1 MARSHHLARA
11 AAPAAVLMLLFLLL
25 LLLAFRV
32 RRRRRRSRH
41 WAPCTQMRS
50 KVGAVCCGRPPQRTL
65 HCPLRRASPPGHTL
79 KLRLLLRSGCLQARG
94 GAGASRP
101 RRSRARFLLG
111 PRLSSRLRRSR
122 TPRWRPLLVARQGN
136 RMLLHCG
143 EQPAS
148 SAAQHPAAQRGRGGR
163 GRERS
168 REREVKR
175 GQERSR
181 EVKRERHRHRHRH
194 THTCTNTHTLSHTH
208 TLSLPKVRSEID
220 PSAVFDRALT
230 VSME

>member
-1 MARSHHLARA
+1 M
-11 AAPAAVLMLLFLLL
+11 FLLL